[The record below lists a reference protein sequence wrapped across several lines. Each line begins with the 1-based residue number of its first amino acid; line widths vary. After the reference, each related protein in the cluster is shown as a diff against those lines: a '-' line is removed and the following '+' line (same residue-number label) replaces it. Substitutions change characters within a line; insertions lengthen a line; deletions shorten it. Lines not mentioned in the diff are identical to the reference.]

1 MLQSWEEVY
10 FTKRRIV
17 GCGTLISRGKANKG
31 DFCQTSLFVTLIV
44 MPSLEP
50 VLAGRLLPLTR
61 DHQEVAC
68 GLPPRAICGYR
79 AQSWLEGRLIK
90 SLIAEGEKPDEIL
103 SKTAVAAT

>member
-31 DFCQTSLFVTLIV
+31 DFRQTSLFVTLIV

-50 VLAGRLLPLTR
+50 VLAGRLLHLTR

-68 GLPPRAICGYR
+68 GLPHVRFADT
-79 AQSWLEGRLIK
+79 E
-90 SLIAEGEKPDEIL
+90 L
-103 SKTAVAAT
+103 SPGSRGDSSNP